1 MHGSKTNGGVTVK
14 RQASA
19 LAATALLI
27 LLGRADSSAITWG
40 RPDGTD
46 HPQVVAILFQRADG
60 YYSCSGTL
68 LSPTVVLTA
77 GHCTEDDAGNP
88 NLNTWVR
95 NDPVID
101 FETERPNYPTLQ
113 AWIDALW
120 ISGTATAH
128 PQYSSYSL
136 FPNTYD
142 VGVIV
147 LDQPI
152 VVSEYGELP
161 TLGQFDALRTA
172 KGRPSGRQ
180 AVIVGYGLQG
190 RIPAFAQDE
199 WVRYQ
204 ATSTIINTGQSANA
218 GAQNFVYT
226 NNPGR
231 GTGPGGTCS
240 GDSGGPAF
248 WIDPATGEETNIIIG
263 INSYTVTPLCNGND
277 YQFRT
282 DIAATLDFVSPYL

>member
-1 MHGSKTNGGVTVK
+1 M
-14 RQASA
+14 
-19 LAATALLI
+19 AAVAFLV
-27 LLGRADSSAITWG
+27 LLGASHPQAITWG
-40 RPDGTD
+40 RPDGND
-46 HPQVVAILFQRADG
+46 HPDVVAILFQRADG
-60 YYSCSGTL
+60 FYSCSGTL
-68 LSPTVVLTA
+68 LSPTVVVTA
-77 GHCTEDDAGNP
+77 GHCTEDDQGNP
-88 NLNTWVR
+88 NLATYVR

-101 FETERPNYPTLQ
+101 FASERPKYPSLQ
-113 AWIDALW
+113 AWLDDLW
-120 ISGTATAH
+120 ITGTAIAH
-128 PQYSSYSL
+128 PDYSAYSQ

-142 VGVIV
+142 VGVVI
-147 LDQPI
+147 LDEPI
-152 VVSEYGELP
+152 QLAEYGELP

-172 KGRPSGRQ
+172 KGAPSGRQ

-199 WVRYQ
+199 WTRYQ
-204 ATSTIINTGQSANA
+204 GTSTIINTGQSANA

-248 WIDPATGEETNIIIG
+248 WIDPATGQETNIIIG
-263 INSYTVTPLCNGND
+263 INSYSVTPLCNGTD

-282 DIAATLDFVSPYL
+282 DIAATLDFVLPYL